1 MNDGATVIE
10 IQSPR
15 STPHVHVFLKN
26 INDIVNEQGIPS
38 SENLRTTAVIEIQS
52 RRSTP
57 HVHVLLKNINDQ
69 ILESTRVMVGKQVN
83 PWKSQG
89 SNEGNAIFREIF
101 REMYTMVLKYG
112 PPSLWVTMTVKPED
126 D

>member
-1 MNDGATVIE
+1 M
-10 IQSPR
+10 
-15 STPHVHVFLKN
+15 
-26 INDIVNEQGIPS
+26 VNEQGIPS
-38 SENLRTTAVIEIQS
+38 SENLGTTAVLEIQS

-57 HVHVLLKNINDQ
+57 HVHVFKNINDQ

-89 SNEGNAIFREIF
+89 SNEGNFIFREIQSV
-101 REMYTMVLKYG
+101 VLKYG
-112 PPSLWVTMTVKPED
+112 PPSAWLTMTVNPED

>member
-1 MNDGATVIE
+1 M
-10 IQSPR
+10 
-15 STPHVHVFLKN
+15 
-26 INDIVNEQGIPS
+26 VNEQGIPS
-38 SENLRTTAVIEIQS
+38 SENLGTSAVLEIQS

-57 HVHVLLKNINDQ
+57 HFHVFLKNINDQ

-89 SNEGNAIFREIF
+89 SNEGNAIFREIQSV
-101 REMYTMVLKYG
+101 VLKYG
-112 PPSLWVTMTVKPED
+112 PPSAWFTMTVKPED